1 MRIRDGIPKMSES
14 FIKWGFLS
22 LITGAAVGLISSLFH
37 LSLKEAAYLRE
48 RYPLIILL
56 LPAAGIII
64 VLIYKFLKLTNDK
77 GTNLVL
83 IAVRDGKKMTWRNT
97 LSIFSGSV
105 LTHVCGGSAGREGA
119 ALQIGGS
126 IGSQIGLWLRLDSKD
141 CRLLTMCGMSAG
153 FSALFGAPAAAAF
166 FLWRL

>member
-97 LSIFSGSV
+97 LSIFP
-105 LTHVCGGSAGREGA
+105 
-119 ALQIGGS
+119 
-126 IGSQIGLWLRLDSKD
+126 
-141 CRLLTMCGMSAG
+141 
-153 FSALFGAPAAAAF
+153 ALF
-166 FLWRL
+166 

>member
-1 MRIRDGIPKMSES
+1 MSES

-56 LPAAGIII
+56 LPTAGIII

-153 FSALFGAPAAAAF
+153 FSALFALRQQQPF